1 MITKKIELL
10 SPAKDAEVGIAAI
23 NHGADAVY
31 IGGPA
36 FGAREKASNS
46 IADIERLCR
55 HAALYDAKVY
65 VTLNT
70 LLINSELERARQ
82 LAYDC
87 WNAGVDALIV
97 QDMQL
102 LALDLPPIPLH
113 ASTQC
118 DNLTL
123 EKVQQ
128 LEQLGFSQVVLG
140 RELSLKEIRAIREK
154 TTVPLEFF
162 VHGALCVSHSGQCY
176 LSQYIGNRSANRG
189 ACAQPCRLPYDLLD
203 AEGNVLIKN
212 RHLLCL
218 KDLNNSAHLEELMD
232 AGITSF
238 KIEGRM
244 KEADYVKN
252 VTAYY
257 RQKLDE
263 IFERRPE
270 YIQSSCR
277 DGACTVSKPTN
288 GEKPVGD
295 GARTVSTMPFE
306 VNPEKSFNRGF
317 TDFFINGRQKG
328 IDSPFTPKSM
338 GEYIGEVAWCN
349 PLRMEIDTD
358 KTLHNGDGL
367 CFLNENDELIG
378 LRADVVHNVA
388 DGVPAVGKRRPTS
401 NSGDAVADIVTVS
414 CNRPH
419 GAHRGAKIYRNYDI
433 EWQKQVEASTGN
445 RKIAIDLV
453 LAETETGYEL
463 VASRHCEE
471 ERRSN
476 PDEGTDSLD
485 CRAPLAMTTIHCEK
499 IEANNPEKALE
510 NIKKKALQW
519 GDTPFLPVNL
529 ELRFTEPRLIPASV
543 IGEMKR
549 QLVEKL
555 TDALIVDHQTHRDKR
570 HLVVSTFNSQL
581 STDSQLSTLNSQLST
596 DSQLST
602 LNSQLPTDSQL
613 STLNSQLPT
622 DSQLSTLNSQL
633 TTLPDHLMTCHHC
646 IRFANGMC
654 SKETG
659 QKATDLFLR
668 HGSQTFRLEF
678 DCRHCQMY
686 VCRP

>member
-1 MITKKIELL
+1 MNTKKIELL
-10 SPAKDAEVGIAAI
+10 SPAKDAEVGMAAI

-31 IGGPA
+31 IGGPS

-70 LLINSELERARQ
+70 LLYTEELERARQ

-102 LALDLPPIPLH
+102 LDLDLPPIPLH

-118 DNLTL
+118 DNLTV

-128 LEQLGFSQVVLG
+128 LESLGFGQVVLG
-140 RELSLKEIRAIREK
+140 RELSLKEIREIREK

-162 VHGALCVSHSGQCY
+162 VHGALCVSHSGRCY
-176 LSQYIGNRSANRG
+176 LSQFIGNRSANRG

-203 AEGNVLIKN
+203 ADGNVLIKN

-244 KEADYVKN
+244 KDADYVKN
-252 VTAYY
+252 VTAFY
-257 RQKLDE
+257 RQKLDA
-263 IFERRPE
+263 IFERRTE
-270 YIQSSCR
+270 YEMASRGHCQY
-277 DGACTVSKPTN
+277 T
-288 GEKPVGD
+288 
-295 GARTVSTMPFE
+295 FE

-338 GEYIGEVAWCN
+338 GEYIGEVTWCN
-349 PLRMEIDTD
+349 PLRMELATD

-367 CFLNENDELIG
+367 CFLSQDNELIG
-378 LRADVVHNVA
+378 IRADVVN
-388 DGVPAVGKRRPTS
+388 GFVGLSHRGSRL
-401 NSGDAVADIVTVS
+401 TVS

-419 GAHRGAKIYRNYDI
+419 GAHRGAKIYRNYDL

-445 RKIAIDLV
+445 RKIDINLT
-453 LAETETGYEL
+453 LAETETGYKM
-463 VASRHCEE
+463 VAV
-471 ERRSN
+471 
-476 PDEGTDSLD
+476 
-485 CRAPLAMTTIHCEK
+485 CRDAINRVSTSVTCEK
-499 IEANNPEKALE
+499 IPATNPEKATE
-510 NIKKKALQW
+510 NIRRKALQW
-519 GDTPFLPVNL
+519 GDTSFNPINL
-529 ELRFTEPRLIPASV
+529 ELQFAEPRLIPASV

-555 TDALIVDHQTHRDKR
+555 INALIENHRENREIRCTDTSNVSVDENGRTQCGRTQCGRTR
-570 HLVVSTFNSQL
+570 CV
-581 STDSQLSTLNSQLST
+581 
-596 DSQLST
+596 
-602 LNSQLPTDSQL
+602 PTD
-613 STLNSQLPT
+613 P
-622 DSQLSTLNSQL
+622 DAI
-633 TTLPDHLMTCHHC
+633 PDHLMTCHHC
-646 IRFANGMC
+646 IRYANGMC

-659 QKATDLFLR
+659 QKATPLFIR
-668 HGSQTFRLEF
+668 NGNHTFRLEF
-678 DCRHCQMY
+678 DCRNCLMY
-686 VCRP
+686 VCATETKQ

>member
-1 MITKKIELL
+1 MNTKKIELL
-10 SPAKDAEVGIAAI
+10 SPAKDVEVGKAAI

-31 IGGPA
+31 IGGPS

-70 LLINSELERARQ
+70 LLYNSELERARQ

-102 LALDLPPIPLH
+102 LDLDLPPIPLH

-123 EKVQQ
+123 ERVQQ

-140 RELSLKEIRAIREK
+140 RELSIREIREIRRQ

-203 AEGNVLIKN
+203 ADGNVLIRN

-218 KDLNNSAHLEELMD
+218 KDLNNSTHLEELMD

-252 VTAYY
+252 VTAFY
-257 RQKLDE
+257 RQKLDA
-263 IFERRPE
+263 ILERRPE
-270 YIQSSCR
+270 YEMASRGHCQY
-277 DGACTVSKPTN
+277 T
-288 GEKPVGD
+288 
-295 GARTVSTMPFE
+295 FE
-306 VNPEKSFNRGF
+306 INPEKSFNRGF

-338 GEYIGEVAWCN
+338 GEYLGEVAWCN
-349 PLRMEIDTD
+349 PLRMEIATD

-367 CFLNENDELIG
+367 CFLNENDELVG
-378 LRADVVHNVA
+378 LRADVVHGRDAARHVSTVA
-388 DGVPAVGKRRPTS
+388 
-401 NSGDAVADIVTVS
+401 

-453 LAETETGYEL
+453 LAETGTGYEM
-463 VASRHCEE
+463 VAVCRDAINRVSTSVTCDKITAT
-471 ERRSN
+471 N
-476 PDEGTDSLD
+476 PDKATD
-485 CRAPLAMTTIHCEK
+485 
-499 IEANNPEKALE
+499 
-510 NIKKKALQW
+510 NIRKKALQW
-519 GDTPFLPVNL
+519 GDTPFNPINL
-529 ELRFTEPRLIPASV
+529 ELRFAEPRLIPASV

-555 TDALIVDHQTHRDKR
+555 TDALIVDHQTHRDMRQPSKIGASS
-570 HLVVSTFNSQL
+570 LSTLNSPL
-581 STDSQLSTLNSQLST
+581 STDSQLSTLNSPLST
-596 DSQLST
+596 D
-602 LNSQLPTDSQL
+602 
-613 STLNSQLPT
+613 
-622 DSQLSTLNSQL
+622 
-633 TTLPDHLMTCHHC
+633 PDAIPEHLMTCHHC

-654 SKETG
+654 LKQSAVET
-659 QKATDLFLR
+659 R
-668 HGSQTFRLEF
+668 HGTSLQIRHGDHTFRLEF
-678 DCRHCQMY
+678 DCRHCLMY
-686 VCRP
+686 VCPLEND

>member
-1 MITKKIELL
+1 MNTKKIELL
-10 SPAKDAEVGIAAI
+10 SPAKDAEVGMAAI

-31 IGGPA
+31 IGGPS

-70 LLINSELERARQ
+70 LLYKDELERARQ

-102 LALDLPPIPLH
+102 LDLDLPPIPLH

-118 DNLTL
+118 DNLTV

-128 LEQLGFSQVVLG
+128 LESLGFGQVVLG
-140 RELSLKEIRAIREK
+140 RELSLKEIREIREK

-162 VHGALCVSHSGQCY
+162 VHGALCVSHSGRCY
-176 LSQYIGNRSANRG
+176 LSQFIGNRSANRG

-203 AEGNVLIKN
+203 ADGNVLIKN

-244 KEADYVKN
+244 KDADYVKN
-252 VTAYY
+252 VTAFY
-257 RQKLDE
+257 RQKLDA
-263 IFERRPE
+263 IFERRTE
-270 YIQSSCR
+270 YEMASRGHCQY
-277 DGACTVSKPTN
+277 T
-288 GEKPVGD
+288 
-295 GARTVSTMPFE
+295 FE
-306 VNPEKSFNRGF
+306 INPEKSFNRGF

-338 GEYIGEVAWCN
+338 GEYIGEVEWCN
-349 PLRMEIDTD
+349 PLRMELATD

-367 CFLNENDELIG
+367 CFLNENNELIG
-378 LRADVVHNVA
+378 IRADVVN
-388 DGVPAVGKRRPTS
+388 GFVGLSHRGSRL
-401 NSGDAVADIVTVS
+401 TVS

-419 GAHRGAKIYRNYDI
+419 GAHRGAKIYRNLDL

-445 RKIAIDLV
+445 RKIDINLT
-453 LAETETGYEL
+453 LAETETGYEM
-463 VASRHCEE
+463 VAV
-471 ERRSN
+471 
-476 PDEGTDSLD
+476 
-485 CRAPLAMTTIHCEK
+485 CRDAINRVSTSVTCEK
-499 IEANNPEKALE
+499 VPATNPEKATE
-510 NIKKKALQW
+510 NIRKKALQW
-519 GDTPFLPVNL
+519 GDTPFLPNHL
-529 ELRFTEPRLIPASV
+529 ELQFAEPRLIPASV

-555 TDALIVDHQTHRDKR
+555 TDALINDHRFHRSLRRIPKEESMQTPT
-570 HLVVSTFNSQL
+570 SSFSIINSQF
-581 STDSQLSTLNSQLST
+581 SILNSP
-596 DSQLST
+596 
-602 LNSQLPTDSQL
+602 QLPTEQL
-613 STLNSQLPT
+613 N
-622 DSQLSTLNSQL
+622 NSQL
-633 TTLPDHLMTCHHC
+633 TTDPDAIPTQLMTCHHC
-646 IRFANGMC
+646 IRYANGMC

-668 HGSQTFRLEF
+668 PVGYPPLRGGARRAGESSPSEWGCPQGGGVVPSERGCPQGGGVTFRLVF
-678 DCRHCQMY
+678 DCRHCLMY
-686 VCRP
+686 VQN